1 MNTKDMFNVVQCLY
15 NSIPV
20 ISSSQFFIFFFIVYY
35 CCYNLSVSD
44 ISTGS
49 KLQHQFDFKTNMIK
63 NIFKLCKIEA

>member
-1 MNTKDMFNVVQCLY
+1 MSLQFNTCNILVTILY
-15 NSIPV
+15 
-20 ISSSQFFIFFFIVYY
+20 FFFIVYY

-49 KLQHQFDFKTNMIK
+49 KVQHQFDFKTNMIR